1 MAIPPSLIRRGHS
14 CHELMKYKIQDTLV
28 RATAKDDNI
37 RIIAASTT
45 NLVNEAVRIHNCAP
59 TAAAAFG
66 RMLTAGSIMGAML
79 KSSRDS
85 LTVKISGNGTA
96 GGILVTSYA
105 DAHVKGYIG
114 NPSADLPPNDKGKL
128 DVGGIIGINGNLTVI
143 RDMGLKEPYSSQVPI
158 QTGEIGDDL
167 AYYFTVSE
175 QTPSAVALGVLV
187 DTDLTIKGSGG
198 LIIQMMPG
206 ANNLLSDLVTYRLQ
220 ELPSISHMIGDGLT
234 IIEILNTVFKDMDL
248 RILDT
253 LNPTYKCDCSRE
265 RVEKALMSIGI
276 QDLEEIYKD
285 KKSEELK
292 CNFCN
297 KSYKFTHEEIGSLLK
312 SLKRI

>member
-1 MAIPPSLIRRGHS
+1 M
-14 CHELMKYKIQDTLV
+14 QDKLV

-37 RIIAASTT
+37 RIIAASTI
-45 NLVNEAVRIHNCAP
+45 NLVNEAVKIHNCAP

-66 RMLTAGSIMGAML
+66 RMLTAGSLMGAML
-79 KSSRDS
+79 KSSKDS
-85 LTVKISGNGTA
+85 LTVKISGD
-96 GGILVTSYA
+96 GIAKGIIVTSYA

-114 NPSADLPPNDKGKL
+114 NPSADLPANNKGKL

-198 LIIQMMPG
+198 FIIQMMPE
-206 ANNLLSDLVTYRLQ
+206 ADNLLSDLITYRLQ
-220 ELPSISHMIGDGLT
+220 DMPSISHMIGDGLT
-234 IIEILNTVFKDMDL
+234 IIEILNTIFQDMDL
-248 RILDT
+248 KILDT
-253 LNPTYKCDCSRE
+253 LYPIYKCDCSRE
-265 RVEKALMSIGI
+265 RVEKALISIGI
-276 QDLEEIYKD
+276 KDLEQIYLD

-297 KSYKFTHEEIGSLLK
+297 KSYKFTHQEIGKLLQ
-312 SLKRI
+312 SLKKI